1 MLNENDR
8 EKLRHLTVELVL
20 TLRVLHLQAGGSPL
34 KHWSAIQDRL
44 RAAARTCGS
53 VEELGTKLA
62 RDLQIADLGKH
73 GSRAL
78 TELADMVREKGL
90 TSQWLDL
97 LESEHSYIMA
107 LARLTVE
114 QRKEEKQNLPERQA
128 METAAE
134 RWLG

>member
-1 MLNENDR
+1 
-8 EKLRHLTVELVL
+8 
-20 TLRVLHLQAGGSPL
+20 
-34 KHWSAIQDRL
+34 
-44 RAAARTCGS
+44 
-53 VEELGTKLA
+53 
-62 RDLQIADLGKH
+62 
-73 GSRAL
+73 
-78 TELADMVREKGL
+78 MVREKGL